1 MSLRLL
7 LLVLVPFVA
16 ATLPSCAMQE
26 TTTQIA
32 DTAFLVFEDASSG
45 MEFQLDE
52 AAPRAIS
59 RKSSEVRYE
68 IRPGKHTVV
77 VTREGREIVTRLFFV
92 STGQVFV
99 LRVPGE

>member
-1 MSLRLL
+1 MSLHSLL
-7 LLVLVPFVA
+7 PAIVPMMA
-16 ATLPSCAMQE
+16 AIFLSCTIQE

-32 DTAFLVFEDASSG
+32 DTAFLVFEGASSD

-52 AAPRAIS
+52 AVPKVIS
-59 RKSSEVRYE
+59 RKSGEVRYE

-77 VTREGREIVTRLFFV
+77 VMREGREIVTRLFFV